1 MKRYSKEVE
10 EVDAVAAKEKQQ
22 PDILYQRTSSG
33 GNERIKFEV
42 GFNGFG
48 G

>member
-1 MKRYSKEVE
+1 MKRYSEEVE
-10 EVDAVAAKEKQQ
+10 QVDAVAAT
-22 PDILYQRTSSG
+22 DILYQRTSSG